1 MLFGEASSASQLA
14 EAARELIER
23 TERTH
28 REFEI
33 ILALLRADRLLAQ
46 RQAQDKGLVNV
57 RARLKTAVDT
67 VGAAAAID
75 YNWRSRNAT
84 NSHYLEL
91 PLQGCSST
99 ASA

>member
-1 MLFGEASSASQLA
+1 MCFVLVTSMLFGEASSVSQLA

-46 RQAQDKGLVNV
+46 RQAQDKG
-57 RARLKTAVDT
+57 
-67 VGAAAAID
+67 
-75 YNWRSRNAT
+75 W
-84 NSHYLEL
+84 
-91 PLQGCSST
+91 ST
-99 ASA
+99 YASARAAKDSG